1 MKVPIYQVDA
11 FADSLF
17 AGNPAAVCLLEEWS
31 ATEVLQQ
38 VAEENNLSETAFVMP
53 AKRGKW
59 AIRWF
64 TPKVEVDL
72 CGHATLAA
80 AHVLFVEHKLEQD
93 ELTFTSRSGDLKVLR
108 MDGGVFGMDFPAVPT
123 AQSPVSSLLVEGL
136 GGYPSEVRTADD
148 CLCVFDS
155 EEIVRELQP
164 DFHLLG
170 RLPFRGVIAT
180 APATNG
186 QADFASRFFAPSV
199 GIDEDPV
206 TGSAHCILT
215 PYWANRLSKQRLEA
229 KQVSERGGR
238 LACELRGDRVLI
250 EGKAVTYLRG
260 EIEMI

>member
-17 AGNPAAVCLLEEWS
+17 TGNPAAVCLLDEWP
-31 ATEVLQQ
+31 ATKVLQQ
-38 VAEENNLSETAFVMP
+38 VAEENNLSETAFLMP

-80 AHVLFVEHKLEQD
+80 THVMFDERGLEKD
-93 ELTFTSRSGDLKVLR
+93 ELTFTSRSGDLKVSRLE
-108 MDGGVFGMDFPAVPT
+108 GGVLGMDFPVVST
-123 AQSPVSSLLVEGL
+123 TQSSVSSLLVEGL

-164 DFHLLG
+164 DFRLLG
-170 RLPFRGVIAT
+170 RLPFRGIIVT
-180 APATNG
+180 APSANG
-186 QADFASRFFAPSV
+186 QADFVSRFFAPAV
-199 GIDEDPV
+199 GVDEDPV

-215 PYWANRLSKQRLEA
+215 PYWAKRLGKERLQA
-229 KQVSERGGR
+229 VQVSQRGGR

>member
-1 MKVPIYQVDA
+1 MKIPFYQVDA

-17 AGNPAAVCLLEEWS
+17 AGNPAAVCLLEEWP

-38 VAEENNLSETAFVMP
+38 VATENNLSETAFVMP

-80 AHVLFVEHKLEQD
+80 AHVLLRERDLAADKLV
-93 ELTFTSRSGDLKVLR
+93 FTSPSGDLKISCLDDMSLR
-108 MDGGVFGMDFPAVPT
+108 MDFPVVATRGAKVSPT
-123 AQSPVSSLLVEGL
+123 LLEGL
-136 GGYPSEVRTADD
+136 GGYPSEVRRADD
-148 CLCVFDS
+148 CLCIFDY

-164 DFHLLG
+164 DFRLLS
-170 RLPFRGVIAT
+170 RLPFRGIIVT
-180 APATNG
+180 APSSNG
-186 QADFASRFFAPSV
+186 QADFVSRFFAPSV

-206 TGSAHCILT
+206 TGSAHCILA
-215 PYWANRLSKQRLEA
+215 PYWAKRLGKERLEA
-229 KQVSERGGR
+229 KQVSERGGK

-250 EGKAVTYLRG
+250 EGKAITYLRG
-260 EIEMI
+260 EVEMA